1 MHIDRAD
8 AQSIVDEMKAVIH
21 QDINIMDE
29 SGRIIASTD
38 PARVGEA
45 HAGAIRILREG
56 LPSLTVQQEDRK
68 AGVRPGINLP
78 VLWKGV
84 VVGVIGITGEPEK
97 VAMFGDVIRRM
108 TEILLES
115 SAQKDRAELE
125 EQSRSIFLENWLFSQ
140 NAEAPELWER
150 GELLGFRMH
159 MPYTVAL
166 LHTDE
171 AVSEGALQSGRIL
184 RFVHRR
190 AETISGSYAAAL
202 RSRIVLL
209 LCLQGGEEAQ
219 RFLEELAQAV
229 QSFFSVRV
237 WVGASSFL
245 GAPRALRRCYDEAT
259 LALELAQRRS
269 GGHVCFYRR
278 ANLELALESIPR
290 QIRDELR
297 EAVFSRCSAQEREEF
312 VQLIRLYFQEG
323 GDLRAC
329 AEKRYQHRNT
339 IQYHI
344 NALRRKTQYDL
355 RMPRDSLTLY
365 IAAMGE

>member
-1 MHIDRAD
+1 MHIERAD

-29 SGRIIASTD
+29 TGVIIASTD
-38 PARVGEA
+38 PERVGEA
-45 HAGAIRILREG
+45 HAGAIKILREG
-56 LPSLTVQQEDRK
+56 LPSLTVQREDRI

-78 VLWKGV
+78 VLRGGV
-84 VVGVIGITGEPEK
+84 VAGVIGITGEPEK
-97 VAMFGDVIRRM
+97 VTVFGDAIRRM

-115 SAQKDRAELE
+115 AAQKDRAELE
-125 EQSRSIFLENWLFSQ
+125 EQSRSIFLENWLFSRDVSDS
-140 NAEAPELWER
+140 ELWER

-166 LHTDE
+166 LHTDDI
-171 AVSEGALQSGRIL
+171 VCEGALQSGRIL
-184 RFVHRR
+184 RLVQRR
-190 AETISGSYAAAL
+190 AGAVSGSYAAAL

-209 LCLQGGEEAQ
+209 LCLPGGTEAQ
-219 RFLEELAQAV
+219 RFLDEMV
-229 QSFFSVRV
+229 QVVQNFFSVCV
-237 WVGASSFL
+237 WVGASSFS
-245 GAPRALRRCYDEAT
+245 GAPQELRRCYDEAT
-259 LALELAQRRS
+259 LALEMAQRRS
-269 GGHVCFYRR
+269 DGHVCFYQR

-297 EAVFSRCSAQEREEF
+297 EMVFSRCSAQEREEF

-355 RMPRDSLTLY
+355 RVPYDSLTLY